1 MTSKTHKNQYML
13 ERIQYYPIL
22 SNTIHVSQ
30 CPCCN
35 NVVDKSLI
43 GNGIPNQLSSYAYL
57 IFVIACGACDKYEVC
72 SYGYYIHYVH
82 YVFSYGY
89 SFHTLIASFLC
100 SEVAGLYFIIAIHPV
115 CTVHFCSHITAML
128 ANKWKNGVQEFAR
141 YSNALLIWSYIIKL
155 W

>member
-1 MTSKTHKNQYML
+1 MKTMVMMRLKAMTTKTHNNQYVS
-13 ERIQYYPIL
+13 ER
-22 SNTIHVSQ
+22 THVSQ

-35 NVVDKSLI
+35 NIVDESLI
-43 GNGIPNQLSSYAYL
+43 NNNGIPNQL
-57 IFVIACGACDKYEVC
+57 F

-100 SEVAGLYFIIAIHPV
+100 SEVAGLYFIIVIDPV

-128 ANKWKNGVQEFAR
+128 ANK
-141 YSNALLIWSYIIKL
+141 
-155 W
+155 